1 MDKNQV
7 IGITLLVLM
16 FWVYVEFFAPDPPP
30 PEEVTT
36 EQPGATKSEDS
47 GSATKFDAY
56 SPVLLPDS
64 LIEAQKEAQ
73 FGPFAQAASGTE
85 KDIVIENG
93 NIRVTFS
100 TLGGSIAEVLLKD
113 HKTYAGE
120 PLVLSDKDN
129 LKISKLIDSQ
139 GKSIDLNELYFT
151 SSSRSVQVKEGD
163 TTQVNFKLEF
173 DSYRYVEQVYSIGG
187 TGFEIGYKLNFVGL
201 DNLIDNKDLKLVWS
215 NHAKRLEENLED
227 ARLRTLVQYYTLAGD
242 LNDLSSSDPDVLSE
256 TSNEGIRW
264 ASLKQKFFTSA
275 IIAENGFRS
284 GEFSSYY
291 NPLDSSIVREA
302 TLALTYPI
310 GDLKTGEGN
319 FSFFF
324 GPNNYQV
331 LKKVTEGF
339 SENVD
344 LGWSIFAYINKFLVV
359 PLFNWLENYI
369 TNYGIII
376 IILVI
381 IIKIILFPLSY
392 KAYMSMAKTKVF
404 KPELD
409 EIKAKY
415 PDDAQKAQSEQ
426 MAMYS
431 KAGINP
437 LSGCIPMVLQ
447 MPILLALF
455 NFFPNSIELRQ
466 KSFLWAHDLS
476 TYDSILDLPFTIPM
490 YGDHISLF
498 TILMTASTVLYTWSN
513 SQMTT
518 MQGPMKTMQ
527 YFMPVMFMV
536 FLNSYSSGLTFY
548 YFVANMVTFGQ
559 QYLIRQFVDEDKIRK
574 VIEENKKKNA
584 NKKGSAFMSRI
595 QDAMKV
601 SEEQRRQQKKK

>member
-7 IGITLLVLM
+7 IGITMLVLM
-16 FWVYVEFFAPDPPP
+16 FWVYVEFFAPQPPP
-30 PEEVTT
+30 PEEVLS
-36 EQPGATKSEDS
+36 EQPAVKEQS
-47 GSATKFDAY
+47 GSTSQQEVY
-56 SPVLLPDS
+56 QPIQLSNS
-64 LIEAQKEAQ
+64 EIEAQNAAQ
-73 FGPFAQAASGTE
+73 FGAFAQAASGKE
-85 KDIVIENG
+85 KDIVIEN
-93 NIRVTFS
+93 NALRVTFS
-100 TLGGSIAEVLLKD
+100 TLGGSLSEVLLKD
-113 HKTYAGE
+113 HKTYTGE
-120 PLVLSDKDN
+120 PLILSDKGN
-129 LKISKLIDSQ
+129 LKISKLISSQ
-139 GKSIDLNELYFT
+139 GKIIDLNELYFS
-151 SSSRSVQVKEGD
+151 SSSRSVQVAVGD
-163 TTQVNFKLEF
+163 TTQVIFRLEF
-173 DSYRYVEQVYSIGG
+173 DSYRYVEQVYTIGG

-201 DNLIDNKDLKLVWS
+201 DNLIDNQDLRLVWL
-215 NHAKRLEENLED
+215 NHAKRLEANLAD
-227 ARLRTLVQYYTLAGD
+227 ARTRTTVQYYTLGED
-242 LNDLSSSDPDVLSE
+242 LNDLSSSSPDVLSE
-256 TSNEGIRW
+256 ISNEGIRW

-291 NPLDSSIVREA
+291 NPLDSVIVREA
-302 TLALTYPI
+302 TLTLTYPI
-310 GDLKTGEGN
+310 GDIKTGEGN

-331 LKKVTEGF
+331 LKKVTDGF
-339 SENVD
+339 AENVD
-344 LGWSIFAYINKFLVV
+344 LGWKMFAFINKFLVV

-369 TNYGIII
+369 SNYGIII
-376 IILVI
+376 MILVI

-415 PDDAQKAQSEQ
+415 PDDAQKAQAEQ
-426 MAMYS
+426 MSMYQ

-455 NFFPNSIELRQ
+455 YFFPNSIELRQ

-476 TYDSILDLPFTIPM
+476 TYDSILDLPFNIPM

-518 MQGPMKTMQ
+518 VQGPMKTMQ
-527 YFMPVMFMV
+527 YMMPVMFMV

-548 YFVANMVTFGQ
+548 YFVANIVTFVQ
-559 QYLIRQFVDEDKIRK
+559 QAIIRRFVDEDKIRK

-584 NKKGSAFMSRI
+584 NKKSSPFMSRI
-595 QDAMKV
+595 QDAMKAG
-601 SEEQRRQQKKK
+601 EEQRRQQKKK